1 MTTKR
6 VIKRRIVLSALMIAT
21 VCSVSGVVQAAPG
34 NTIKQVGILDSP
46 ALSADLKVNPD
57 LFLKPNLSVGEASL
71 LIADPVQTWHA
82 ARARLWM
89 DLPDSENSHKLFLQA
104 GVGFLEPDVFLQS
117 QSALTVPSLLVPLGV
132 GMDYGLSSR
141 YSFSTMLSLDVSEV
155 RSGLGAG
162 KHVAPGLTFGF
173 RF

>member
-1 MTTKR
+1 
-6 VIKRRIVLSALMIAT
+6 MIAT
-21 VCSVSGVVQAAPG
+21 VCAPGVVQAAPG

-89 DLPDSENSHKLFLQA
+89 GLPDSENSHKLFLQT
-104 GVGFLEPDVFLQS
+104 GVGFLAPDPF
-117 QSALTVPSLLVPLGV
+117 QSASWSTSVPRPPC
-132 GMDYGLSSR
+132 
-141 YSFSTMLSLDVSEV
+141 YS
-155 RSGLGAG
+155 
-162 KHVAPGLTFGF
+162 
-173 RF
+173 

>member
-89 DLPDSENSHKLFLQA
+89 GMLDSENSHKLFLQT
-104 GVGFLEPDVFLQS
+104 GMVYHSPDSCLLSHSEFK
-117 QSALTVPSLLVPLGV
+117 VPSSLVPLV
-132 GMDYGLSSR
+132 
-141 YSFSTMLSLDVSEV
+141 
-155 RSGLGAG
+155 
-162 KHVAPGLTFGF
+162 
-173 RF
+173 